1 MKKSRSLELAG
12 ASSNRW
18 WLITLS
24 GDPEVMGKKVFSPN
38 SHSNRISKYLNTTL
52 VCFIYILDSS
62 NSSSFTFWT
71 SHFTSSSR
79 CNWTGISTGNS
90 NDSWTDKH
98 SSHFSTAKEMSVK
111 ATFFFMWKTTILK
124 WCWNVVEILL
134 N

>member
-52 VCFIYILDSS
+52 GRFIYILDSS
-62 NSSSFTFWT
+62 NSSSFTF
-71 SHFTSSSR
+71 
-79 CNWTGISTGNS
+79 
-90 NDSWTDKH
+90 DLLSWLL
-98 SSHFSTAKEMSVK
+98 ALE
-111 ATFFFMWKTTILK
+111 ATEPVSEPVTQMAVRSASYFARLRY
-124 WCWNVVEILL
+124 VA
-134 N
+134 